1 MTQRLTYSSIIFLI
15 LLFSSQLF
23 ASGELVYSQNGMV
36 VSASELASE
45 VGVNILKQGGN
56 AVDAAVAAG
65 FALAVTYP
73 AAGNIGGGGFMVI
86 HLNGHNTT
94 IDFREVAPHAAT
106 EQMLLDE
113 EGNYNTKRSLHQWT
127 SIGIPGSVAGL
138 VYALEKYGT
147 MDLSAVIQPAIDLAE
162 NGFVLDYWLVES
174 INKFHSSF
182 VSIESSKNIFTD
194 NGDSL
199 KMNFLFVQKDLAN
212 TLKLIRDN
220 GKDGFYKGIIAD
232 IFVEQSGKNN
242 GLISY
247 DDLENYEAIE
257 REPIISNYK
266 EYQIIGMPPPSA
278 GGIGI
283 AQTLAVFEK
292 YNFTKEQWASSEYIH
307 TISEILK
314 YVFADRAV
322 FIGDSDFHEVPID
335 YLLSENHLNDI
346 YSKIG
351 ETATSSLE
359 IHNIEYIPSGKTETT
374 HYSVIDKDGNAVST
388 TVSLNSSFGN
398 KIVLDGTGF
407 LLNNHMDDF
416 TAKVGVENQFGIVGS
431 EANKIVPGKR
441 MLSTMSPTIVLND
454 NKPFLIVGSPG
465 GSTIITSVL
474 QVIINV
480 LDFKM
485 NIRDAI
491 NASRFHHQWL
501 PDEIVFESYGMTE
514 DVKLDL
520 INRGHKLK
528 EISILG
534 RVEGILFN
542 KQNNLF
548 WGSSDKR
555 GFGKAVGY

>member
-1 MTQRLTYSSIIFLI
+1 MTQRLTYSSIIFL
-15 LLFSSQLF
+15 LLFLPSHKY

-36 VSASELASE
+36 VSASQIASE
-45 VGVNILKQGGN
+45 VGVDILKQGGN
-56 AVDAAVAAG
+56 AIDAAVATG

-73 AAGNIGGGGFMVI
+73 SAGNIGGGGFMVI
-86 HLNGHNTT
+86 NINGHNTT
-94 IDFREVAPHAAT
+94 IDFRETAPFAAT
-106 EQMLLDE
+106 EKMLLDE
-113 EGNYNTKRSLHQWT
+113 EGNYNTKKSLHEWT
-127 SIGIPGSVAGL
+127 SVGIPGSVAGL
-138 VYALEKYGT
+138 IYALEKYGT
-147 MDLSAVIQPAIDLAE
+147 MNLREVIQPAIDLAE
-162 NGFVLDYWLVES
+162 NGFVLDYWLTES
-174 INKFHSSF
+174 INKFYSSF
-182 VSIESSKNIFTD
+182 SSIESSKNIFT
-194 NGDSL
+194 NKGDSL
-199 KMNFLFVQKDLAN
+199 KMNSLFVQKDLAN

-232 IFVEQSGKNN
+232 IFVEQSRNNN

-247 DDLENYEAIE
+247 EDLENYKAIE
-257 REPIISNYK
+257 RDPIISSYK

-278 GGIGI
+278 VGIGI
-283 AQTLAVFEK
+283 AQTLAVLEK
-292 YNFTKEQWASSEYIH
+292 YNFTKEQWASSGYIH

-314 YVFADRAV
+314 YVYADRAEY
-322 FIGDSDFHEVPID
+322 IGDNDFHEVPID
-335 YLLSENHLNDI
+335 YLLSENHINDI
-346 YSKIG
+346 YSKIS
-351 ETATSSLE
+351 ETAIPSLE
-359 IHNIEYIPSGKTETT
+359 INNIHYFPSEKTETT

-388 TVSLNSSFGN
+388 TVSLNSSYGN
-398 KIVLDGTGF
+398 KIVLDGAGF

-416 TAKVGVENQFGIVGS
+416 TAKVGIENQFGIVGS
-431 EANKIVPGKR
+431 EANKIAPGKR
-441 MLSTMSPTIVLND
+441 MLSSMSPTIVLND
-454 NKPFLIVGSPG
+454 DKPFLILGSPG

-480 LDFKM
+480 LEFNM

-491 NASRFHHQWL
+491 DAPRFHHQWL

-514 DVKLDL
+514 DVKFNL

-534 RVEGILFN
+534 RVEGILFD